1 MNIYR
6 RSHSLQTSGE
16 IAKARAK
23 MTVEGDRLCCNPEE
37 LLLMQRE
44 LVNILSKYM
53 NLNENIL
60 EIKMNLIYETSR
72 GIQDVKTIQIK

>member
-6 RSHSLQTSGE
+6 SQTSGE
-16 IAKARAK
+16 IARLRAK

-37 LLLMQRE
+37 LLMMQKE

-53 NLNENIL
+53 NLSENIL
-60 EIKMNLIYETSR
+60 EIKMNIIYETNR